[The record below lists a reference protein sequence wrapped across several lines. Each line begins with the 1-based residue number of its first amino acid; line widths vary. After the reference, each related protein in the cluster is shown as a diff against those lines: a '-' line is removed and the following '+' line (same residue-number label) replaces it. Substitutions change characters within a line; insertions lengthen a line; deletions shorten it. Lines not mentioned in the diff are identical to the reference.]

1 MAAASSTILPQLTH
15 TAKSSK
21 TVFVLLAPRV
31 TILMIRGFVKW
42 STLFA
47 RYLIIKRNYVL
58 VVILALLSINQITV
72 NYQRIQPEILT
83 ANLLMLMGDVKIALL
98 DITLIK

>member
-31 TILMIRGFVKW
+31 TILMIREFVKW

-58 VVILALLSINQITV
+58 VVILALLLIKQITV
-72 NYQRIQPEILT
+72 NYQRIPPEILT